1 MKYSLYFF
9 AEVAALVT
17 SILSYRRIR
26 NSHLRLF
33 PIFLGVIVAFEF
45 GVIQNWFTINHSNL
59 WANNIITI
67 LQFTF
72 YSVYLRSIVKGKEK
86 KKSILIGLLLL
97 LALTAINILFIQ
109 GFWRLHSYTL
119 LLATIFIVFWICS
132 FFSQLIS
139 MEETDVNLLRF
150 SDFWISTGLLFFY
163 LGCFTFFIFFEF
175 MAYQGDF
182 GYLTFSQI
190 ILNITNLILY
200 LFLSIGFLCHHKTPQ

>member
-150 SDFWISTGLLFFY
+150 SDFWISTG
-163 LGCFTFFIFFEF
+163 
-175 MAYQGDF
+175 
-182 GYLTFSQI
+182 
-190 ILNITNLILY
+190 
-200 LFLSIGFLCHHKTPQ
+200 